1 MKNHLIHRTN
11 IVLCYVIVVLR
22 VVKAESVTQGP
33 FFYSLSVSL
42 CVLCEKGSTLAY
54 CVGRWGGG
62 KGSRDSHV
70 NNACVCVEWSGQTL
84 KP

>member
-33 FFYSLSVSL
+33 FFLFSLCLSVCFVRKRVYLGLL
-42 CVLCEKGSTLAY
+42 CG
-54 CVGRWGGG
+54 
-62 KGSRDSHV
+62 
-70 NNACVCVEWSGQTL
+70 
-84 KP
+84 